1 MASSE
6 GVSTCALPP
15 FLSLL
20 RRSLAAWGSLQ
31 NEYRVASGIL
41 QTYTD
46 LDDFMCEKSAMFWFF
61 QQREAFLSQKTMTKW
76 NRNRLD
82 QYILLPSFPGF
93 VTRGECFFLSHFWQT
108 KAHPD
113 PDSTYL
119 RLHQNELRLQPWSYI
134 WVDWTCIPQYPRSQ
148 PEELYFLRALKT
160 MPGIIRNC
168 GFTWLYPPFEARL
181 WILFEIAEYTLTC
194 DDDLAPT
201 SDIAEYKE
209 HIEEMIEVG
218 VQPTL
223 NRHGYRC
230 TFDRDKEFLT
240 SCLEVLVLLRRL
252 GIDVGEV
259 RRVMDHLTWP
269 VGIHTIMCNIAAR
282 GLLRLRLYEGI
293 FILDGERYTFTPF
306 PNWEDGKYS
315 EAALLGS
322 ISSVVN

>member
-1 MASSE
+1 
-6 GVSTCALPP
+6 
-15 FLSLL
+15 
-20 RRSLAAWGSLQ
+20 
-31 NEYRVASGIL
+31 
-41 QTYTD
+41 
-46 LDDFMCEKSAMFWFF
+46 
-61 QQREAFLSQKTMTKW
+61 
-76 NRNRLD
+76 
-82 QYILLPSFPGF
+82 
-93 VTRGECFFLSHFWQT
+93 
-108 KAHPD
+108 
-113 PDSTYL
+113 
-119 RLHQNELRLQPWSYI
+119 
-134 WVDWTCIPQYPRSQ
+134 
-148 PEELYFLRALKT
+148 

-306 PNWEDGKYS
+306 PNWVSYMLFMTVSPK
-315 EAALLGS
+315 
-322 ISSVVN
+322 